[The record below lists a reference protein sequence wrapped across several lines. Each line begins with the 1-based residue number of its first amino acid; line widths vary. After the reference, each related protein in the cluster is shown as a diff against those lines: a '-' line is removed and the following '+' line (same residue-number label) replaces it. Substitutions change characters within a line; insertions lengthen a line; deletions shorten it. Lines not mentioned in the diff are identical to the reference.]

1 MRHKIIWSPFF
12 PYQSLLLNTIVLNDI
27 YDYFIYSIEKIE
39 KIAYSLALRDGK
51 ATGLGI
57 KLLLVGAENVGKSCI
72 AATLI
77 DDPFKESSAT
87 EGADVEICNTSNW
100 QKITTQQLSEKLQ
113 SEYFHS
119 LKENAESKTSTAKAT
134 EKGPNILNK
143 VVVKLFSPFKRNQP
157 STSAAKQQAPTVG
170 IDEIEGAKSTEATL
184 KEQKDGI
191 DVTILD
197 FAGQTQYHNTHS
209 VFIKKHNVI
218 MVVFNA
224 SQPLSAK
231 VKLRSSTKK
240 SEEMTNSQNIHFWM
254 KTVHSVCREPGDE
267 NDKASLLPVI
277 LLVATHLDLLGD
289 SADEAKEKIILTL
302 EKELK
307 SKPYAKHLAGQ
318 REGLLNALRKYCIF
332 LSNKERDPRDICEL
346 QNVIFEVSKPI
357 LAKEYPLV
365 YLKIEK
371 ALFSI
376 TKGVISIIEFHAIT
390 SGCGLLAEIGS
401 EELAAALEY
410 FHHRGTVLHF
420 ASIESLQELVILS
433 PHWLT
438 KLFSY
443 VLIAHPYQRIR
454 STGGKEDDS
463 YRILT
468 EKGILLGSFLTYML
482 TSFNNSEKV
491 AGYEVEREQTVDL
504 MKKFGF
510 VSQISSKAKFLEEA
524 RIPNEKE
531 IFIVPSLLPE
541 DTINQQPIPAE
552 NDSNVRVV
560 YFYLPDHF
568 LPPILFDQMVTKC
581 IDRNEFKRET
591 ILW

>member
-1 MRHKIIWSPFF
+1 MINC
-12 PYQSLLLNTIVLNDI
+12 L
-27 YDYFIYSIEKIE
+27 IYSIEKIE

-77 DDPFKESSAT
+77 GDPFKESSAT

-100 QKITTQQLSEKLQ
+100 QKITTQQLSERLQ
-113 SEYFHS
+113 SGYYHN
-119 LKENAESKTSTAKAT
+119 LKKNAESKTSTAEANVLT
-134 EKGPNILNK
+134 EKRPNIFNK
-143 VVVKLFSPFKRNQP
+143 VVVKLFSPFKKNQP
-157 STSAAKQQAPTVG
+157 STSQAKEEVPTVG
-170 IDEIEGAKSTEATL
+170 VDEIEGAKSTETTV

-209 VFIKKHNVI
+209 VFIKKNNII

-224 SQPLSAK
+224 SQPLSKK
-231 VKLRSSTKK
+231 VKVRSNTTR
-240 SEEMTNSQNIHFWM
+240 SEDMTNSQNIHFWM

-289 SADEAKEKIILTL
+289 DAEEAKEKIIQAL
-302 EKELK
+302 EKELTE
-307 SKPYAKHLAGQ
+307 KPYAKHLAGQ

-332 LSNKERDPRDICEL
+332 LSNKERDPEAISRL
-346 QNVIFEVSKPI
+346 QNIIFEVSSPI

-365 YLKIEK
+365 YLKIER

-376 TKGVISIIEFHAIT
+376 TKGVISTKEFQAIT
-390 SGCGLLAEIGS
+390 SECGLLAEFES
-401 EELAAALEY
+401 EEFAAALEY
-410 FHHRGTVLHF
+410 FHYRGTLLHF
-420 ASIESLQELVILS
+420 ASIKSLQQLVILS

-454 STGGKEDDS
+454 STGGREDYS

-482 TSFNNSEKV
+482 ISFNSSEKV
-491 AGYEVEREQTVDL
+491 AGFEIEQEQTIDI

-510 VSQISSKAKFLEEA
+510 VAQISPKAKFLEA
-524 RIPNEKE
+524 AKIPNEKE

-541 DTINQQPIPAE
+541 DAPNQLPIPAE
-552 NDSNVRVV
+552 DDSSVRVV

>member
-1 MRHKIIWSPFF
+1 MINC
-12 PYQSLLLNTIVLNDI
+12 L
-27 YDYFIYSIEKIE
+27 IYSIEKIE

-57 KLLLVGAENVGKSCI
+57 KLLLVGAENVGKSCV

-77 DDPFKESSAT
+77 GDPFKESSAT

-100 QKITTQQLSEKLQ
+100 QKITAQQLSERLQ
-113 SEYFHS
+113 SGYYHN
-119 LKENAESKTSTAKAT
+119 LKENAESKTSTAEANVLT
-134 EKGPNILNK
+134 EKRPNIFNK
-143 VVVKLFSPFKRNQP
+143 VVVKLFSPFKKNPP
-157 STSAAKQQAPTVG
+157 STSLAKEEAPTVEV
-170 IDEIEGAKSTEATL
+170 DEIEGAKSTETTI

-209 VFIKKHNVI
+209 VFIKKNNII

-224 SQPLSAK
+224 SQPLSKK
-231 VKLRSSTKK
+231 VKVRSNTTR

-254 KTVHSVCREPGDE
+254 KTVHSVCREQGDE

-277 LLVATHLDLLGD
+277 LLVATHLDLLGND
-289 SADEAKEKIILTL
+289 AEEAKEKIIQAL
-302 EKELK
+302 EKELIG
-307 SKPYAKHLAGQ
+307 KPYAKHLTGQ

-332 LSNKERDPRDICEL
+332 LSNKERDPEAISRL
-346 QNVIFEVSKPI
+346 QNIIFEVSSPI

-365 YLKIEK
+365 YLKIER

-376 TKGVISIIEFHAIT
+376 TKGVISTKEFQTIT
-390 SGCGLLAEIGS
+390 SECGLLAELES
-401 EELAAALEY
+401 EEFAAALEY
-410 FHHRGTVLHF
+410 FHYRGTLLHF
-420 ASIESLQELVILS
+420 ASIKSLQQLVILS

-454 STGGKEDDS
+454 STGGREDYS
-463 YRILT
+463 YRILI

-482 TSFNNSEKV
+482 ISFNSSEKV
-491 AGYEVEREQTVDL
+491 AGFEIERDQTIDI

-510 VSQISSKAKFLEEA
+510 VAQISPKAKFLEA
-524 RIPNEKE
+524 AKIPNEKE

-541 DTINQQPIPAE
+541 DAPNQLPIPAE
-552 NDSNVRVV
+552 DDSSVRVV

>member
-1 MRHKIIWSPFF
+1 MINC
-12 PYQSLLLNTIVLNDI
+12 L
-27 YDYFIYSIEKIE
+27 IYSIEKIE

-77 DDPFKESSAT
+77 GDPFKESSAT

-100 QKITTQQLSEKLQ
+100 QKITTQQLSERLQ
-113 SEYFHS
+113 SGYYHN
-119 LKENAESKTSTAKAT
+119 LKENAESKTSTAEANVLT
-134 EKGPNILNK
+134 EKRPNIFNK
-143 VVVKLFSPFKRNQP
+143 VVVKLFSPFKKNQP
-157 STSAAKQQAPTVG
+157 STSEEAPTVEA
-170 IDEIEGAKSTEATL
+170 DEIEGAKSTETTV

-209 VFIKKHNVI
+209 VFIKKNNII

-224 SQPLSAK
+224 SQPLSKK
-231 VKLRSSTKK
+231 VKVRSNTTR

-254 KTVHSVCREPGDE
+254 KTVHSVCREPGDQ

-289 SADEAKEKIILTL
+289 DAEEAKEKIIQAL
-302 EKELK
+302 EKELTE
-307 SKPYAKHLAGQ
+307 KPYAKHLAGQ

-332 LSNKERDPRDICEL
+332 LSNKERDTEAICRL
-346 QNVIFEVSKPI
+346 QNIIFEVSSPI

-365 YLKIEK
+365 YLKIER

-376 TKGVISIIEFHAIT
+376 TKGVISTKEFQAIT
-390 SGCGLLAEIGS
+390 SECGLLAELES
-401 EELAAALEY
+401 EEFAAALEY
-410 FHHRGTVLHF
+410 FHYRGTLLHF
-420 ASIESLQELVILS
+420 ASIKSLQQLVILS

-454 STGGKEDDS
+454 STGGREDFS

-482 TSFNNSEKV
+482 TSFNNSENV
-491 AGYEVEREQTVDL
+491 AGFGVEREQSIDL

-510 VSQISSKAKFLEEA
+510 VAQTSPKAKFLEEA
-524 RIPNEKE
+524 KIPKEKE

-541 DTINQQPIPAE
+541 DATNQLPIPAE
-552 NDSNVRVV
+552 NDSSVRVV
-560 YFYLPDHF
+560 YYYLPDHF
-568 LPPILFDQMVTKC
+568 LPPILFDQIVTKC

>member
-1 MRHKIIWSPFF
+1 M
-12 PYQSLLLNTIVLNDI
+12 
-27 YDYFIYSIEKIE
+27 IYSIEKIE

-57 KLLLVGAENVGKSCI
+57 KLLLVGAENVGKSCV

-77 DDPFKESSAT
+77 GDPFKESSAT

-100 QKITTQQLSEKLQ
+100 QKITTQQLSERLQ
-113 SEYFHS
+113 SGYYHN
-119 LKENAESKTSTAKAT
+119 LKENAESKTSTAEANFLT
-134 EKGPNILNK
+134 EKRPNIFNK
-143 VVVKLFSPFKRNQP
+143 VVVKLFSPFKKNQS
-157 STSAAKQQAPTVG
+157 STSEAKEEAPTVED
-170 IDEIEGAKSTEATL
+170 DEIEGAKSTEIPV

-209 VFIKKHNVI
+209 VFIKKNNII

-224 SQPLSAK
+224 SQPLSKK
-231 VKLRSSTKK
+231 VKVRSNTTR

-254 KTVHSVCREPGDE
+254 KTVHSVCREPGDQ

-289 SADEAKEKIILTL
+289 DAEEAKEKIIQAL
-302 EKELK
+302 EKELTE
-307 SKPYAKHLAGQ
+307 KPYAKHLAGQ

-332 LSNKERDPRDICEL
+332 LSNKERDPEAICRL
-346 QNVIFEVSKPI
+346 QNIIFEVSSPI

-365 YLKIEK
+365 YLKIER

-376 TKGVISIIEFHAIT
+376 TKGVISTKEFQAIT
-390 SGCGLLAEIGS
+390 SECGLLAELES
-401 EELAAALEY
+401 EEFAAALEY
-410 FHHRGTVLHF
+410 FHYRGTLLHF
-420 ASIESLQELVILS
+420 ASIKSLQQLVILS

-454 STGGKEDDS
+454 STGGREDFS

-482 TSFNNSEKV
+482 TSFNNSENV
-491 AGYEVEREQTVDL
+491 AGFGVEREQSIDL

-510 VSQISSKAKFLEEA
+510 VAQTSPKAKFLEEA
-524 RIPNEKE
+524 KIPKEKE

-541 DTINQQPIPAE
+541 DATNQLPIPAE
-552 NDSNVRVV
+552 NDSSVRVV
-560 YFYLPDHF
+560 YYYLPDHF
-568 LPPILFDQMVTKC
+568 LPPILFDQIVTKC

>member
-1 MRHKIIWSPFF
+1 MIHC
-12 PYQSLLLNTIVLNDI
+12 L
-27 YDYFIYSIEKIE
+27 IYSIEKIE

-77 DDPFKESSAT
+77 GDPFKESSAT

-100 QKITTQQLSEKLQ
+100 QKITTQQLSERLQ
-113 SEYFHS
+113 SGYYHN
-119 LKENAESKTSTAKAT
+119 LKENAESKTSTAEANVLT
-134 EKGPNILNK
+134 EKRPNIFNK
-143 VVVKLFSPFKRNQP
+143 VVVKLFSPFKKNQP
-157 STSAAKQQAPTVG
+157 STSEEAPTVEA
-170 IDEIEGAKSTEATL
+170 DEIEGAKSTETTV

-209 VFIKKHNVI
+209 VFIKKNNII

-224 SQPLSAK
+224 SQPLSKK
-231 VKLRSSTKK
+231 VKVRSNTKR

-289 SADEAKEKIILTL
+289 DAEEAKEKIIQAL
-302 EKELK
+302 EKELTE
-307 SKPYAKHLAGQ
+307 KPYAKHLAGQ

-332 LSNKERDPRDICEL
+332 LSNKERDAEAICRL
-346 QNVIFEVSKPI
+346 QNIIFEVSSPI

-365 YLKIEK
+365 YLKIER

-376 TKGVISIIEFHAIT
+376 TKGVISTKEFQAIT
-390 SGCGLLAEIGS
+390 SECGLLAELES
-401 EELAAALEY
+401 EEFAAALEY
-410 FHHRGTVLHF
+410 FHYRGTLLHF
-420 ASIESLQELVILS
+420 ASIKSLQQLVILS

-454 STGGKEDDS
+454 STGGREDFS

-482 TSFNNSEKV
+482 TSFNSSEKV
-491 AGYEVEREQTVDL
+491 AGFEIEREQTIDI

-510 VSQISSKAKFLEEA
+510 VAQISPKAKFLEA
-524 RIPNEKE
+524 AKIPNEKE

-541 DTINQQPIPAE
+541 DAPNQLPIPAE
-552 NDSNVRVV
+552 DDSSVRVV

-581 IDRNEFKRET
+581 IDRNEFNRET